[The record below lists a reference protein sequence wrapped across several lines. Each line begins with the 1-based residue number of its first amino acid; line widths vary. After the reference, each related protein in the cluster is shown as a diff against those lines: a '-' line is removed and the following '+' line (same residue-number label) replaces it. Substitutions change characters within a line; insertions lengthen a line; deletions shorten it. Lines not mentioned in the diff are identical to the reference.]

1 MFLGIC
7 SDTEMNTVWNIV
19 KTIILII
26 RILIPI
32 ALIVVGTIAFGKAII
47 ADDDKEIKSSVTKL
61 IKKVILAAFIFLLPA
76 IVKVVL
82 KTFVGEDKKVGGD
95 SWITCVD
102 KIL

>member
-7 SDTEMNTVWNIV
+7 KDLDDVWHIV
-19 KTIILII
+19 HMIILII

-32 ALIVVGTIAFGKAII
+32 ALIVIGTIAFGKAII

-82 KTFVGEDKKVGGD
+82 KAFVGEGETVDGD